1 MGYYN
6 FMENSN
12 LPDSISHSAYLL
24 NSLTVCV
31 YEFIGTFALVGAINC
46 SKGDAACCGITLFFM
61 LLVLGPITGG
71 HMNPAVTLGVFIN
84 KCRDRY
90 RENQLYSCILQ
101 MIIMVGGQICGALAS
116 MY

>member
-1 MGYYN
+1 L
-6 FMENSN
+6 MENSA
-12 LPDSISHSAYLL
+12 LPDSITHSAYLL
-24 NSLTVCV
+24 TSLTVFV

-84 KCRDRY
+84 KCRGKY
-90 RENQLYSCILQ
+90 RDN
-101 MIIMVGGQICGALAS
+101 
-116 MY
+116 